1 MYYKQKP
8 TLINYLIIT
17 LNSSNQIIQIYTMK
31 MQRNLLMILLTGLLI
46 ACSGEQSEL
55 EVKQARKKEILSR
68 VEELNTELEELK
80 EELAILNEELNEL
93 DTATSVAT
101 LNVTYTN
108 PIIQD
113 FTHKIEVQ
121 ANIETDMN
129 ALVVAESQGVIR
141 KVVAYE
147 GQTVKKG
154 QTLAVIDS
162 EILQDNIEEVKK
174 ALELADFVYQ
184 KQKALRGKGIGS
196 ELDYESAKNQKE
208 SLEKKLVTLRSQQG
222 KTVVKAPISG
232 VVDEIFLNLGEMAS
246 PQQPFARIVNA
257 DNVKAIS
264 DISANH
270 IANIRQGT
278 KIELVIPSYNDTVI
292 TSKLTNIGNYI
303 NPTNRTLKVQTEIK
317 GNTFLI
323 PNMVAIMKIVD
334 FQKKDAL
341 TLDRKVIIQDRNNDY
356 FIYIID
362 ENAAEGES
370 NVIKVNVDILITYKA
385 VSAIRIKDADINI
398 DENTKI
404 VDKGAKGITP
414 NDRVVF
420 EDQK

>member
-1 MYYKQKP
+1 
-8 TLINYLIIT
+8 
-17 LNSSNQIIQIYTMK
+17 MK
-31 MQRNLLMILLTGLLI
+31 TKRNLIFILFAGVLISCSTG
-46 ACSGEQSEL
+46 GSEL
-55 EVKQARKKEILSR
+55 EAKQARKKEILSR
-68 VEELNTELEELK
+68 VEELNTELAELK
-80 EELAILNEELNEL
+80 EELAILNEELDEL
-93 DTATSVAT
+93 DTVTTVAT
-101 LNVTYTN
+101 LNVSYVN
-108 PIIQD
+108 PTIQD

-121 ANIETDMN
+121 ANIETDLN

-141 KVVAYE
+141 RIVATE
-147 GQTVKKG
+147 GQMVKKG

-162 EILQDNIEEVKK
+162 EILQDNINELKK
-174 ALELADFVYQ
+174 ALELADFVYE
-184 KQKALRGKGIGS
+184 KQKALREKGIGS

-208 SLEKKLVTLRSQQG
+208 SLEKKLITLKSQQG

-270 IANIRQGT
+270 LANIRKGT
-278 KIELVIPSYNDTVI
+278 EVELVIPSFNDTVI
-292 TSKLTNIGNYI
+292 KSELTNIGNYI

-334 FQKKDAL
+334 FQKANAL
-341 TLDRKVIIQDRNNDY
+341 TIDRRVIIQDRENNY
-356 FIYIID
+356 FIYLID
-362 ENAAEGES
+362 ENAPEGES
-370 NVIKVNVDILITYKA
+370 NITKVDVEILSTYKEISVIKVLDPNI
-385 VSAIRIKDADINI
+385 DIN
-398 DENTKI
+398 NNSKI

-414 NDRVVF
+414 DDRVVLI
-420 EDQK
+420 ENKKEAQTKE